1 MSISTFKVI
10 IMIILVAHGIG
21 HVMPILAAFGLK
33 MSSSH
38 SLYSWAFSGLI
49 GEKPTTILAVVYWL
63 LPLIG
68 FVVAG
73 LGMYDILISY
83 NSWQQLALVS
93 AILSS
98 IGLVFF
104 WNAFPFLFPN
114 KIGVVVVN
122 VLVFYYFNR
131 IELG

>member
-1 MSISTFKVI
+1 MSTSTLKLVI
-10 IMIILVAHGIG
+10 AIIIVAHGIG

-33 MSSSH
+33 MSSHH
-38 SLYSWAFSGLI
+38 SLHSWAFSSLI
-49 GEKPTTILAVVYWL
+49 GEKPTTIFAVIYWF

-68 FVVAG
+68 FIVAG
-73 LGMYDILISY
+73 FGMYDILISF
-83 NSWQQLALVS
+83 NSWQQVALIS

-114 KIGVVVVN
+114 KIGVIIVN
-122 VLVFYYFNR
+122 LLVFYYYSR